1 MKRAPALALALLL
14 SQAGCGASSPSHS
27 AGYRYEPKSANVPA
41 CAHAGKPIQLPAT
54 FPRQFPF
61 LPGTD
66 IDATHPLLTK
76 QQIGIYG
83 YVPSSGFAST
93 VNFYKVQVPKRGFK
107 LVYLE
112 VDSPNDSEGTYQGHG
127 SVGRWQL
134 QSLPG
139 CPRAMRFSVSAEPS
153 K

>member
-1 MKRAPALALALLL
+1 MKQAPAIALVLALV
-14 SQAGCGASSPSHS
+14 GCGSASPSHL
-27 AGYRYEPKSANVPA
+27 AGYRYAPNGANVPP
-41 CAHAGKPIQLPAT
+41 CAHAGKPIKLPAT
-54 FPRQFPF
+54 FPRRFPF

-83 YVPSSGFAST
+83 YVPSHGFAST
-93 VNFYKVQVPKRGFK
+93 VNFYKDQVPKRGFK
-107 LVYLE
+107 LIYFE

-134 QSLPG
+134 QSTPG

-153 K
+153 N